1 MPGVSTAFGRLEME
15 MRNETMHR
23 MSGSDVLLRFRH
35 GYMPLIGE
43 FVRSPKKD
51 VESAAWFAYNSV

>member
-1 MPGVSTAFGRLEME
+1 ME